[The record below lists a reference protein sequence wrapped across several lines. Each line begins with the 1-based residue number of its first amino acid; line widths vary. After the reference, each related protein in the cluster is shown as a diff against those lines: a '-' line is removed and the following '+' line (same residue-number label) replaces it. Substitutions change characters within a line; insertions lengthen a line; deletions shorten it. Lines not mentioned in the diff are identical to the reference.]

1 MEKAVPLIALHLS
14 LCFSL
19 TGSGSVTV
27 ESVQRHS
34 SVRHGNSD
42 DGQMDFSLTA
52 IDLLALKLHLSGVIT
67 SNKDRWKE
75 LSVHGTHTVTN
86 KYSRNSESFEVKFL
100 QPNLEKKCFIWSVII
115 LFCAFGH
122 YKTKLPTIYK

>member
-100 QPNLEKKCFIWSVII
+100 QPNLEKKNCFIWSVICFA
-115 LFCAFGH
+115 LLDY
-122 YKTKLPTIYK
+122 YKTKHPTIYK